1 MWVPEP
7 TALGVYVTEQLPLL
21 NEQLAAGVK
30 LPATELENDTVSVGV
45 ADVPL
50 SVSVTVA
57 VHVEP

>member
-1 MWVPEP
+1 V
-7 TALGVYVTEQLPLL
+7 
-21 NEQLAAGVK
+21 QLAAGVK
-30 LPATELENDTVSVGV
+30 LPDPELENDTEPVGV